1 MFQKILVGVDGSDS
15 ALKAVDVAAD
25 LASNADG
32 RLLLLHVV
40 QVSAIAEEAL
50 NVSATAHLKEDAKGI
65 MERLSQEV
73 LNTARER
80 ARRVGLADQK
90 ISSMNADGNQA
101 REIIKIAKREK
112 VDLIVV
118 GSRGRGQLEGLLLGS
133 VSQKVSTLSPCPCLI
148 V

>member
-25 LASNADG
+25 LASNSDG

-101 REIIKIAKREK
+101 REIIKTAKREK